1 MSPSLT
7 RFAGLLLLLGLLLRG
22 VSARAQADLPPL
34 LYVPTDEAVLDPAL
48 FATRAAVMSA
58 LQAKDEPGVRRW
70 LRGGTSE
77 DDDRLR
83 GQFKLLRQRSS
94 VLSMT
99 PEDLRWQVWRILRS
113 DTATGA
119 VMDVLAHGGKFI
131 RPGRSQFCA
140 PYWKYADAFKMSV
153 ATREYNGYEG
163 SSWLVVTPDV
173 AMRSRPSPGAPVVR
187 QLSLEVLQSP
197 YDDPPRSMW
206 GLDATGVFQWVGLG
220 SARGWVERSAI
231 RDLSGNDSDAV
242 CFIRIN
248 DTWRVSII
256 DVGGAL

>member
-1 MSPSLT
+1 MRSFLSPSLA
-7 RFAGLLLLLGLLLRG
+7 RFAGLLVLLGLLLRG

-34 LYVPTDEAVLDPAL
+34 LYLPTDEAVLEPAL
-48 FATRAAVMSA
+48 FATRAALLSA

-77 DDDRLR
+77 DDDGLR
-83 GQFKLLRQRSS
+83 G
-94 VLSMT
+94 
-99 PEDLRWQVWRILRS
+99 QVWRILTS

-119 VMDVLAHGGKFI
+119 VMEVLTHGGKFV

-140 PYWKYADAFKMSV
+140 PYWKDAQAFKRRV
-153 ATREYNGYEG
+153 ATSEYGGYEG

-187 QLSLEVLQSP
+187 QLSLEVLKVMP
-197 YDDPPRSMW
+197 FGDPPGSRW

-220 SARGWVERSAI
+220 SARGWVEWSAI
-231 RDLSGNDSDAV
+231 RDVSDNDSDAV

-248 DTWRVSII
+248 DTWRLSII
-256 DVGGAL
+256 DVSAAL

>member
-1 MSPSLT
+1 MRSFMSPSLA
-7 RFAGLLLLLGLLLRG
+7 RFAGLLVLLGLLLRG

-34 LYVPTDEAVLDPAL
+34 LYLPTDEAVLDPAL

-70 LRGGTSE
+70 LRGGTGE
-77 DDDRLR
+77 DDEWFRDGWFR
-83 GQFKLLRQRSS
+83 GKVSA
-94 VLSMT
+94 
-99 PEDLRWQVWRILRS
+99 ILTS

-140 PYWKYADAFKMSV
+140 PYWKDAQAFKIRV
-153 ATREYNGYEG
+153 ATSEYYGDEG

-187 QLSLEVLQSP
+187 QLSLEVLQYP
-197 YDDPPRSMW
+197 YDDPPRSMR
-206 GLDATGVFQWVGLG
+206 GLDAARVFEWVGLG

-231 RDLSGNDSDAV
+231 RDVSSNDSDAV

-248 DTWRVSII
+248 DTWRLSII